1 MNRDVHAFLNPDWVR
16 AVDVAKSIM
25 ASLAAPVSQIFP

>member
-1 MNRDVHAFLNPDWVR
+1 MNRDVHAFLNSDWVR

-25 ASLAAPVSQIFP
+25 ASLSQIFL

>member
-25 ASLAAPVSQIFP
+25 ASLATPVSQIFL

>member
-1 MNRDVHAFLNPDWVR
+1 MNRDVHAFLNSDWVL

-25 ASLAAPVSQIFP
+25 ASLAAPVSQIFL